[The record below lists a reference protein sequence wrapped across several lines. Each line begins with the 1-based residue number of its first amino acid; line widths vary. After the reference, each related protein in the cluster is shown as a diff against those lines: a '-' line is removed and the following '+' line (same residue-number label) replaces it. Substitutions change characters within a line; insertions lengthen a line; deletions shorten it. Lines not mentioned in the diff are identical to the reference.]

1 MPPLLFLD
9 NNICIDWLLKQN
21 PEITQLI
28 EDGVAQSSVFISE
41 YVLGEFIRT
50 IVLDACALHSIL
62 IESIDLDVATSRI
75 YSILEIEDQKHI
87 AQRYILLMD
96 SIEYPNDPEID
107 YARDAIKNYFKWA
120 VRLLKTKFHVLNSKV
135 RCELSSEKPKRNGS
149 YYRIDIPCKVIT
161 DESKCSIVKYIDD
174 ENSFL
179 ALIEAGIDGK
189 SEFNKLNHFFSTIN
203 RCSPIN
209 CSIKYCKTLG
219 DVIIVNDCPNTHS
232 IVSRDEHFQ
241 TLCDISGHNL
251 IYFD

>member
-1 MPPLLFLD
+1 MPPFLFLD

-21 PEITQLI
+21 PDITQLI
-28 EDGVAQSSVFISE
+28 EDKIEQSSVFISK

-62 IESIDLDVATSRI
+62 IDSIDLDVAKSRI
-75 YSILEIEDQKHI
+75 YSILQKEDQKNI
-87 AQRYILLMD
+87 AKRYILLMD
-96 SIEYPNDPEID
+96 SIKYPNEPEID

-120 VRLLKTKFHVLNSKV
+120 VRLLKTKFNVLDSKV
-135 RCELSSEKPKRNGS
+135 KCALSSEKPKRNGS
-149 YYRIDIPCKVIT
+149 YYRIDIPCKVRI
-161 DESKCSIVKYIDD
+161 DESKCSITQYIAD
-174 ENSFL
+174 EKSFL
-179 ALIEAGIDGK
+179 LLIRAGINDK
-189 SEFNKLNHFFSTIN
+189 SEFNKLNHLLTTLKC
-203 RCSPIN
+203 CSPII

-232 IVSRDEHFQ
+232 IVSRDGHFK